1 MRGYVMV
8 GSSDLKKSK
17 AFYDV
22 VLAVIGIVSIYEDEV
37 CVGYAREGKQD
48 VEFYITKPANGEPV
62 TYGNG
67 TQISFLTESKEQV
80 DKFHKTALGLGAQ
93 NEGDPGFRPSD
104 SNVYYAYI
112 RDPDGNKICSY
123 TSVNV

>member
-8 GSSDLKKSK
+8 GSSNLKESK
-17 AFYDV
+17 AFYDAI
-22 VLAVIGIVSIYEDEV
+22 LAVIGIVSIYEDEV
-37 CVGYAREGKQD
+37 CVGYAHEGNSD

-62 TYGNG
+62 TFGNG
-67 TQISFLTESKEQV
+67 TQISFLTESTEEV
-80 DKFHKTALGLGAQ
+80 DMFHKTALDLGAK
-93 NEGDPGFRPSD
+93 NEGNPGFRPNDSD
-104 SNVYYAYI
+104 AYYAYI

>member
-37 CVGYAREGKQD
+37 CVGYAHKGNNV

-67 TQISFLTESKEQV
+67 TQISFLTESKEHV

-93 NEGDPGFRPSD
+93 NEGNPGFRPSD

>member
-22 VLAVIGIVSIYEDEV
+22 VLAVIGIISIYEDEV
-37 CVGYAREGKQD
+37 CVGYAHEGNSD

-67 TQISFLTESKEQV
+67 TQISFLTKSTQEV
-80 DKFHKTALGLGAQ
+80 DKFHKTALDLGAK

-104 SNVYYAYI
+104 SKVYYAYI
-112 RDPDGNKICSY
+112 RDPDGNKICAYS
-123 TSVNV
+123 N